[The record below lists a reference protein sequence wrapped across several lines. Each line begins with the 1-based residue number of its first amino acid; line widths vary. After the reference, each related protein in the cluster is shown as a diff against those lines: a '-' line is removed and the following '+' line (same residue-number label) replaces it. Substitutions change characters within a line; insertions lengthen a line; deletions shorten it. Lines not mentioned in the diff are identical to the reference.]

1 RPGPDRVV
9 APTADEDALAAAAG
23 DRVDARAPDEDVA
36 QRVARQRV
44 AAAAAADVLD
54 AGDPAGGGGGGAGR
68 QVHRDGG
75 GVRRIVQPVAAR
87 PAVDDPGDARAVAE
101 DELVDARAAGQVGD
115 AGEGDAVDV
124 TGVRAGDGPDIGDVG
139 ALERRGAAA

>member
-1 RPGPDRVV
+1 WVGRLPLRQDRHQRLVVGVAARIEVGESADHDVAGRPGPDRVV

-54 AGDPAGGGGGGAGR
+54 VGDPAGGAGGGAGR
-68 QVHRDGG
+68 KVRRDGG
-75 GVRRIVQPVAAR
+75 GVQRVVQPVAAR
-87 PAVDDPGDARAVAE
+87 PAVDGILE
-101 DELVDARAAGQVGD
+101 DF
-115 AGEGDAVDV
+115 
-124 TGVRAGDGPDIGDVG
+124 G
-139 ALERRGAAA
+139 A